1 MCIVFHIDIPI
12 ILYDSEKAN
21 REEDRPVAPKFWGM
35 KKKGL
40 RRIFASDGSILHF
53 DYTSSCTTECVC

>member
-1 MCIVFHIDIPI
+1 MCTVFHIDIPI